1 MTGGGFEP
9 TTPAF
14 IEALVED
21 TMATPAVDNKPN
33 ANYGKPA
40 RQGLFDDTIGRQS
53 DVPDKAYSAKDD
65 PAVNP
70 KGNLGAS
77 VPSTEASRLA
87 LLITEG
93 CQLTPAMFAIMCEDP
108 YPETLV
114 TEGFDWMCGLEP
126 VSKLH
131 EMLLAERESVDR
143 MAVQLVMRKRASG
156 YYSELISPPVFE
168 PLPSRAVEALQS
180 ASDVKPIVRLTPGD
194 YEKANAEVR
203 AKAAKEVKPHNK
215 LAASEDRE
223 TDLDKAAEAKW
234 HVKPAKIDEL
244 FEAIQ
249 FAIAHPHKPEAQ
261 ELTDG
266 FVIIKNAH
274 VWKLEHPAIGRL
286 PVIATR
292 LDEKQPL
299 RDVVRRQDVRD
310 CLVAL
315 RESVEAKRE
324 QRSGPVLIK
333 KAVEEFAAN
342 VTPVRE
348 KVTVAALDPHK
359 FYHRATMHPAPIML
373 DKKGL

>member
-1 MTGGGFEP
+1 ME
-9 TTPAF
+9 
-14 IEALVED
+14 V
-21 TMATPAVDNKPN
+21 TMATPVAERNNPN
-33 ANYGKPA
+33 ANHGREA
-40 RQGLFDDTIGRQS
+40 RDELWNDTMGRQS
-53 DVPDKAYSAKDD
+53 DKADKPYSAHDD
-65 PAVNP
+65 PAVN

-87 LLITEG
+87 LLIAEG

-114 TEGFDWMCGLEP
+114 TEGFDWNCGLEP

-156 YYSELISPPVFE
+156 YYSELINPPYFE
-168 PLPSRAVEALQS
+168 PLPSRLPQSLQS
-180 ASDVKPIVRLTPGD
+180 ASDVKPVYLPAGD
-194 YEKANAEVR
+194 FEKANEEAL
-203 AKAAKEVKPHNK
+203 KAARPNKEVKLHDK
-215 LAASEDRE
+215 LAAAADRE

-234 HVKPAKIDEL
+234 KVKPAKIDEL

-274 VWKLEHPAIGRL
+274 CWKLEHPAIGRL

-348 KVTVAALDPHK
+348 TVAVAALDPHK